1 MDSPLT
7 NAAESE
13 WVSGADASQHRMDV
27 KWHHQN
33 QQNKEEGGAYPWKL
47 MSQQREEHRVF
58 SADIFELVPTT
69 IREKKALFIE

>member
-47 MSQQREEHRVF
+47 MSQQREEPSRSNRV
-58 SADIFELVPTT
+58 IW
-69 IREKKALFIE
+69 REGEDTVNSQQWLE